1 MNELELWT
9 DNEDVEKSI
18 VKYNRD
24 RAQQMNKSRI
34 LLEAVDQ
41 RQRDR
46 TQIERLTAE
55 NANLRAQIESR
66 SA

>member
-9 DNEDVEKSI
+9 DNEDMENLI

-24 RAQQMNKSRI
+24 RADQIAKGKI
-34 LLEAVDQ
+34 LLAADTKCK
-41 RQRDR
+41 RDR

-55 NANLRAQIESR
+55 NAALRAQLER
-66 SA
+66 QSA